1 MRPGCLIG
9 WTCLFMLQE
18 LYFDCI
24 KMQVDRTAT
33 RPLAAAKISQMQ
45 ALFFLGGQR
54 SLVLGA
60 LLCLNYYIIALGAAS
75 LSQVVTHPLM
85 KSITY
90 WPQLVLE
97 LLGWSAVFGSCDWSV
112 CLPLYFSGVVWT
124 SIYDTIYA
132 HQVLVGVKSI
142 ALRFQEHT
150 NIWLSGFMMA
160 MMLRLVVAG
169 FNTEQ
174 TLPYYATLW
183 LFTSHF
189 RWGNLGLL
197 LFLGIVCGNL
207 ISSTDS
213 TTKTKEV
220 FQCLSNKGMYW

>member
-1 MRPGCLIG
+1 M
-9 WTCLFMLQE
+9 
-18 LYFDCI
+18 
-24 KMQVDRTAT
+24 
-33 RPLAAAKISQMQ
+33 
-45 ALFFLGGQR
+45 
-54 SLVLGA
+54 VLGA
-60 LLCLNYYIIALGAAS
+60 LLCLNYYIKALGAAS

-90 WPQLVLE
+90 WPQLVLGLTFNWGE

-132 HQVLVGVKSI
+132 HQVLDDDIRVGVKSI

-150 NIWLSGFMMA
+150 NNWLSGFMMA

-169 FNTEQ
+169 FNAEQ

-183 LFTSHF
+183 LFTSHLIGYIYTLDINKPEDCWKKCISI
-189 RWGNLGLL
+189 RTLGLF
-197 LFLGIVCGNL
+197 LFLGIVCGNVW
-207 ISSTDS
+207 
-213 TTKTKEV
+213 KERRYTLFPRV
-220 FQCLSNKGMYW
+220 

>member
-1 MRPGCLIG
+1 
-9 WTCLFMLQE
+9 
-18 LYFDCI
+18 
-24 KMQVDRTAT
+24 
-33 RPLAAAKISQMQ
+33 
-45 ALFFLGGQR
+45 
-54 SLVLGA
+54 
-60 LLCLNYYIIALGAAS
+60 
-75 LSQVVTHPLM
+75 M

-90 WPQLVLE
+90 WPQLVLGLSLKTLICIASIVTNTNIPFAIERLTFNWGE

-150 NIWLSGFMMA
+150 NNWLSGFMMA

-169 FNTEQ
+169 FNAEQ
-174 TLPYYATLW
+174 TLPYYDCWKKCISIRT
-183 LFTSHF
+183 
-189 RWGNLGLL
+189 LGLF

-213 TTKTKEV
+213 TTKTEEV